1 MADIRVAGDRLVF
14 DSGVWDEEVD
24 RLDRGSLAHRSAVQ
38 ARRAIERPGAR
49 VALRA
54 CDPRGSDGTRL
65 AGHAKA
71 YVPLDVE
78 PSRAR
83 FGFVFLLATGG
94 DGRVM
99 AWLAAYGERHPAN
112 GRSVYQRAHKRLHGR
127 YPDQ

>member
-1 MADIRVAGDRLVF
+1 MYRI
-14 DSGVWDEEVD
+14 
-24 RLDRGSLAHRSAVQ
+24 LASSAVVVYSALAAQ
-38 ARRAIERPGAR
+38 GSVRDTGTAVVERPGTR

-54 CDPRGSDGTRL
+54 CDPHGADGTRL

-83 FGFVFLLATGG
+83 FGFVFVLATGG

-99 AWLAAYGERHPAN
+99 AWLAAYGERHPPP
-112 GRSVYQRAHKRLHGR
+112 GVRSVYERAHKRLHGR